1 MNKSYYISDGT
12 GIISSENLIFL
23 KTKSGLFKIGGSPSV
38 ATEFRELIQSI
49 KSNNYPQDIDE
60 SPLFK
65 ALYKLGGIIEVDNS
79 KKPIID
85 FEVVLKNDFSSSI
98 NETLSKKAKSTKK
111 QSICI
116 EYFPNTGR
124 LFVSKLF
131 DTDSDIDIN
140 YSHKKISNEFAS
152 HICSIL
158 VESNSMIN
166 LLSDNDILVID
177 VLDYNHEKFCIKS

>member
-1 MNKSYYISDGT
+1 MSKKL
-12 GIISSENLIFL
+12 LITE
-23 KTKSGLFKIGGSPSV
+23 KPSV

-140 YSHKKISNEFAS
+140 YSHKKIIS
-152 HICSIL
+152 L
-158 VESNSMIN
+158 
-166 LLSDNDILVID
+166 LLSGAITLGVSAPTVSAVENSRRRYNPSYLSD
-177 VLDYNHEKFCIKS
+177 VAYD